1 MLMVHNKNNG
11 DLNPAL
17 ITKKILNVD
26 ELVKKIEEAIL
37 FDDSRMFEKIVKE
50 FDLQPKQMTQF
61 VYKI

>member
-1 MLMVHNKNNG
+1 MVHNKNNG